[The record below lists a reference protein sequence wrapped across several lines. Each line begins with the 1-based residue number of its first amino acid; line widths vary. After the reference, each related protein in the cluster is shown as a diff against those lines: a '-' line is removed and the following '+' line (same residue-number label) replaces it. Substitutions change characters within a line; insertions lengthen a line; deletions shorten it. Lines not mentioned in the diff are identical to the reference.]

1 MMVSLDVYRP
11 AAQEQLKTL
20 GEQNDILTLPS
31 GTGSS
36 TNKASPT
43 FLSASELGRVNYL
56 EEADG
61 GDQQKF
67 DLNKRLQ
74 PGESTEWMD
83 LASEARCVAV
93 MRIEAEP
100 DRRKRGVKDA
110 RVVFWAR

>member
-1 MMVSLDVYRP
+1 MRIGELELKEFKPGEVLYFQSCKTSSNVPVKALQVEVKERPVKLSVLKIVYH
-11 AAQEQLKTL
+11 
-20 GEQNDILTLPS
+20 N
-31 GTGSS
+31 
-36 TNKASPT
+36 
-43 FLSASELGRVNYL
+43 
-56 EEADG
+56 